1 MAERPFID
9 DITKEQAESA
19 YRNISWEPEKRG
31 ESFRRDYANGLEEF
45 YNSFITRIRKN
56 VPEREKEFNED
67 FKQFR
72 EKYRALAL
80 AYLSAKGRTASAG
93 VVGPSK
99 FPTASNEKKMA
110 TEDRRRQEWQDFIL
124 LARKAFE
131 KKYFPSESKVIR
143 SGEECAVE
151 RLEDKLERL
160 EKYHEKMKKA
170 NSIIRKGENV
180 SEKLAELGFDAR
192 TIHEITHPDFA
203 GRTGFSFHL
212 TNSNA
217 EIHRVRQR
225 IVAEKQRVECYK
237 AGDKEYMIGNVRVL
251 ENVSLN
257 RIQLFFPG
265 KPDVAI
271 REKLKS
277 RGFRWS
283 PNEGAWQRQ
292 LTNAAIYD
300 VKDILEKK

>member
-19 YRNISWEPEKRG
+19 YRNISWEPDKRG
-31 ESFRRDYANGLEEF
+31 ESFRRDYDTGLEEF
-45 YNSFITRIRKN
+45 RASFITRIKEKT
-56 VPEREKEFNED
+56 PERSNEFQAD
-67 FKQFR
+67 FEQFR
-72 EKYRALAL
+72 AKYKAMAL
-80 AYLSAKGRTASAG
+80 AYLGAKGRTASAG

-99 FPTASNEKKMA
+99 FPTSSNEKKMA
-110 TEDRRRQEWQDFIL
+110 TEDRRRQDWQDFIV

-131 KKYFPSESKVIR
+131 KKYFPMESPIIR

-151 RLEDKLERL
+151 RLEDKIERL
-160 EKYHEKMKKA
+160 ERTHEKMKKA
-170 NSIIRKGENV
+170 NAIIRKGENV
-180 SEKLAELGFDAR
+180 NEKLAELGFNAR

-217 EIHRVRQR
+217 EIRRVKER
-225 IVAEKQRVECYK
+225 IAAEKQRVECYK
-237 AGDKEYMIGNVRVL
+237 AGDKEYIIGDVKVL

-265 KPDVAI
+265 KPEVAM

-277 RGFRWS
+277 RGFHWS
-283 PNEGAWQRQ
+283 PTEGAWQRQ

-300 VKDILEKK
+300 TKDILKGE